1 MYADTDV
8 AVEKVVLYK
17 GTHCEEQTKKTPK
30 RKRKKEIYVGGHG
43 LRGVDSVREATA
55 IKPPNNTLPASSW
68 TQR

>member
-30 RKRKKEIYVGGHG
+30 RKRKKEKKKYM
-43 LRGVDSVREATA
+43 
-55 IKPPNNTLPASSW
+55 
-68 TQR
+68 